1 MFKKIVMCEEMRQD
15 SSYYASKANRLE
27 VIIVREYAASPLGL
41 IESSHSCFASLSCFV
56 PLLVASIPVIKISIN
71 FKVQLFAFDSR

>member
-1 MFKKIVMCEEMRQD
+1 MFKKIVMCEETKQD
-15 SSYYASKANRLE
+15 SSYYAGKANRLE
-27 VIIVREYAASPLGL
+27 VIIVREYAAGLLGL

-56 PLLVASIPVIKISIN
+56 PLLMASIPVKEISIN